1 MNYLKRFFPILL
13 FTLILV
19 GGVRVEASF
28 FVQCPGGDANDD
40 TYSDTDPTVR
50 CFHVTG
56 GDGFINM
63 ADKNLVPGG
72 TLMYIFSFALV
83 PNNLPNEEVMEYGEL
98 AAEFSAPTIKVKEGE
113 KLYLTLSTVGM
124 LRRPDLFDPHTIHYH
139 GFPNA
144 GYIFDGEPMASISI
158 NPQSSLTYFYNLV
171 EPGTFLYH
179 CHVEAT
185 EHMQMGMLGNLY
197 VTPLQDNNATLKNLG
212 MARPIGT
219 PFAGFAYNDGDG
231 STGYD
236 VDYPIQM
243 SGFDPEFHNANDG
256 IQPLPF
262 AAMKDSYMMLNGR
275 GYPDTINPAVLSN
288 TFTEHP
294 SGGKASQKLHSII
307 TARQGQRILLRI
319 SSVSTVHLSTLMSTI
334 PMKVVGKDARLLRGT
349 GGQNLYYNTNS
360 VNLGGGQTFDAILD
374 TQNVAPGT
382 YFLYSRNLSDLVN
395 NQEDFGGMMTEITIT
410 P

>member
-1 MNYLKRFFPILL
+1 
-13 FTLILV
+13 
-19 GGVRVEASF
+19 
-28 FVQCPGGDANDD
+28 
-40 TYSDTDPTVR
+40 
-50 CFHVTG
+50 
-56 GDGFINM
+56 
-63 ADKNLVPGG
+63 
-72 TLMYIFSFALV
+72 
-83 PNNLPNEEVMEYGEL
+83 
-98 AAEFSAPTIKVKEGE
+98 
-113 KLYLTLSTVGM
+113 
-124 LRRPDLFDPHTIHYH
+124 
-139 GFPNA
+139 
-144 GYIFDGEPMASISI
+144 
-158 NPQSSLTYFYNLV
+158 
-171 EPGTFLYH
+171 
-179 CHVEAT
+179 
-185 EHMQMGMLGNLY
+185 
-197 VTPLQDNNATLKNLG
+197 VTPKQDDNVALKNLG

-256 IQPLPF
+256 VQPLPF

-275 GYPDTINPAVLSN
+275 GYPDTINPAILSN

-307 TARQGQRILLRI
+307 TAQRGQRILLRI

-349 GGQNLYYNTNS
+349 GGQNLHYYTNS
-360 VNLGGGQTFDAILD
+360 VNLGGGQTVDAILD

-395 NQEDFGGMMTEITIT
+395 DQEDFGGMMTEITIT

>member
-40 TYSDTDPTVR
+40 TYSDTDPTIR
-50 CFHVTG
+50 CIHVTG

>member
-19 GGVRVEASF
+19 GGIRVEASVLF
-28 FVQCPGGDANDD
+28 QCPGGDANDD
-40 TYSDTDPTVR
+40 TYSDTDPNIR

-56 GDGFINM
+56 GDGFVNM

-72 TLMYIFSFALV
+72 TLMYTFGFSRV
-83 PNNLPNEEVMEYGEL
+83 PNNFPLDQVMSYGEL

-113 KLYLTLSTVGM
+113 KLYLTLTTPGM
-124 LRRPDLFDPHTIHYH
+124 AMRPDLFDPHTIHYH

-144 GYIFDGEPMASISI
+144 GYIFDGEPMASMAI
-158 NPQSSLTYFYNLV
+158 NPGASLTYFYNLV

-197 VTPLQDNNATLKNLG
+197 VTPKQD
-212 MARPIGT
+212 GT
-219 PFAGFAYNDGDG
+219 SKVFQGRTYTKFAFNDGDG

-243 SGFDPEFHNANDG
+243 SGFDPEFHNANLG
-256 IQPLPF
+256 VQPLPF

-275 GYPDTINPAVLSN
+275 GYPDTINPAILSN

-294 SGGKASQKLHSII
+294 SGGKATQKLHSII
-307 TARQGQRILLRI
+307 TAQRGQRILLRI

-349 GGQNLYYNTNS
+349 GGQNLYYDTNS
-360 VNLGGGQTFDAILD
+360 VNLGGGQTVDALLD